1 MQLVQGMPRAMRAHH
16 ADWVAARMGDADPQV
31 RAFAL
36 YLLGSM
42 CTSNTSK
49 SPSAQAA
56 QKQVTAHTDAVASM
70 LTDPS
75 EEVRSQALLT
85 LARLCKAR
93 FDFEGKEYQF
103 SWYRPHTH
111 LAFSVNVYPH
121 SDAII
126 AMLGDADGGVRKA
139 AALLVREG
147 AFLGTDPEYD
157 FWRDFR
163 CEDMDMILA
172 MLRDD
177 EDSVRCNAMSF
188 LYHEIFGLE
197 LHEVPDFVRDHLG
210 YLAAMLGDA
219 SSLVRC
225 FAVAVVTAVATL
237 CWPPFKVDQRHIRS
251 IATMRDEDEDDK
263 VRSMALAAM
272 VELEPKGVGLRALDV
287 PGVVALFG
295 DEHWLVREFARGV
308 VYYLPNDS
316 PRLMQFA
323 DALAPEL
330 REDASFYDRLF
341 VLNAVFLKLEPEVL
355 SMYADDVAAAFVLML
370 DSPFD
375 SNLTRFVCDTVNM
388 ALENLDPNLLEPYA
402 GVVQGFVAAHFEN
415 FLHIFHHLDSDF
427 PEKRAVFDLI
437 KCPLVC
443 DAAVAMLGNSL
454 EIYRKETAALSVLR
468 RIAPRETDEN
478 SDDYGEARV
487 AHYVDVVAGLLGDG
501 NSDVRFEAV
510 VTLCLFDRD
519 RVGRKAGVI
528 ANTAQFDRCWDVRR
542 VALSCL
548 EWLAQRVGTQMHV
561 IPFASAIASR
571 VSDDHEAVRVQAVST
586 LGALGPHVFG
596 PYAGLVVTRLND
608 ESSEVRHKSLKLLG
622 EIVGDSYTV
631 VAVEPYADA
640 ALEKLGDEDP
650 KVCRRAVQVLGKA
663 MTRTTA
669 EARLSASAVE
679 RYCGKISSV
688 LPHPHWKVRREA
700 LRSLRGGWGAV
711 APALLG
717 GQAEAVAARL
727 LDSETEVVAGAL
739 RALGDL
745 GNREPRALAKHSAA
759 VAGCMDQGLAEVRGL
774 ALKTLGLLDSEALE
788 PHADAVCAKL
798 RDMSVYVTLN
808 HFPPFNGC
816 VRSDAL
822 RALQSLAPEGLAKC
836 SGAIAGVMTWDPDP
850 TVRCLAV
857 KTLRGLAADA
867 LANHAGSLVASLRD
881 EFRSVRRQ
889 SLKTLG
895 CVDALVLKNYV
906 GALVAR
912 VGDPEPSVRFHAM
925 LTLRKLKPA
934 DLVPYRK
941 RLSGTQLLPPV
952 LLRLWRQLFW
962 AQRLIFWW
970 NARAWEPGKQA
981 PAQLARQWA
990 ARL

>member
-1 MQLVQGMPRAMRAHH
+1 MQMSACEEMTMQLIQGMPRTMRAHH
-16 ADWVAARMGDADPQV
+16 ADWVAARLGDADPQV

-49 SPSAQAA
+49 GPSAQAA

-85 LARLCKAR
+85 LARLCKAEAGDVR
-93 FDFEGKEYQF
+93 DFPF
-103 SWYRPHTH
+103 YRPHTH
-111 LAFSVNVYPH
+111 LAGSVYVYPH
-121 SDAII
+121 SDAIV

-147 AFLGTDPEYD
+147 AFLVDEAGD
-157 FWRDFR
+157 WRDFE

-188 LYHEIFGLE
+188 LYHEIFGDE
-197 LHEVPDFVRDHLG
+197 FHAVPHLVRDHLG

-225 FAVAVVTAVATL
+225 FAVAVVTAAATL

-251 IATMRDEDEDDK
+251 IATMRDEDEDDG
-263 VRSMALAAM
+263 VRAMALAAM
-272 VELEPKGVGLRALDV
+272 IELEPGGVRALDV

-316 PRLMQFA
+316 PRLVEFA
-323 DALAPEL
+323 DTLAPEL
-330 REDASFYDRLF
+330 LDDVSFDDRLF

-355 SMYADDVAAAFVLML
+355 SMYAEDVAAAFVLML

-375 SNLTRFVCDTVNM
+375 IKLTRFVCDTVKM
-388 ALENLDPNLLEPYA
+388 ALKVLDPELLKHYA
-402 GVVQGFVAAHFEN
+402 GVVQGFVAAHFKN
-415 FLHIFHHLDSDF
+415 LVNIFDEDSDF
-427 PEKRAVFDLI
+427 PKERAMFDLI

-443 DAAVAMLGNSL
+443 DAVVGLLGDSL
-454 EIYRKETAALSVLR
+454 VRESALSVLR
-468 RIAPRETDEN
+468 RIAPREADEN
-478 SDDYGEARV
+478 YDDYGNARV
-487 AHYVDVVAGLLGDG
+487 ARYVDVVAGLLGDG
-501 NSDVRFEAV
+501 DADVRFEAV
-510 VTLCLFDRD
+510 VTLRHFDRG

-528 ANTAQFDRCWDVRR
+528 ANTAQFDQCWDVRR
-542 VALSCL
+542 IALRCL
-548 EWLAQRVGTQMHV
+548 ERLAQRHV

-571 VSDDHEAVRVQAVST
+571 VSDDHEAVRLQAVST
-586 LGALGPHVFG
+586 LGSLGLHGFG
-596 PYAGLVVTRLND
+596 PYVGLVVTRLND

-622 EIVGDSYTV
+622 EFVGDSYMV
-631 VAVEPYADA
+631 EAVEPYADA

-650 KVCRRAVQVLGKA
+650 KVCRRAVQVLGMA
-663 MTRTTA
+663 MTRRTA
-669 EARLSASAVE
+669 EARPSASAVE

-688 LPHPHWKVRREA
+688 LQHPHWKVRREA
-700 LRSLRGGWGAV
+700 LRSLRWGWGAA
-711 APALLG
+711 APAPLG

-745 GNREPRALAKHSAA
+745 GNRNPRALAKHSAA

-798 RDMSVYVTLN
+798 RDMSVYVTLDQ
-808 HFPPFNGC
+808 FPPLNGN
-816 VRSDAL
+816 VRCDAL

-836 SGAIAGVMTWDPDP
+836 SGAVAGVMTWDTCPA
-850 TVRCLAV
+850 VRCLAA
-857 KTLRGLAADA
+857 KTLRGLAAGA
-867 LANHAGSLVASLRD
+867 LADHAGALVARLRD
-881 EFRSVRRQ
+881 EVRSVRRQ

-895 CVDALVLKNYV
+895 CVDALVLKDYV

-912 VGDPEPSVRFHAM
+912 VGDEPSVRFHAV

-934 DLVPYRK
+934 DLIPYRK

>member
-1 MQLVQGMPRAMRAHH
+1 M
-16 ADWVAARMGDADPQV
+16 
-31 RAFAL
+31 
-36 YLLGSM
+36 
-42 CTSNTSK
+42 
-49 SPSAQAA
+49 
-56 QKQVTAHTDAVASM
+56 
-70 LTDPS
+70 
-75 EEVRSQALLT
+75 
-85 LARLCKAR
+85 
-93 FDFEGKEYQF
+93 
-103 SWYRPHTH
+103 
-111 LAFSVNVYPH
+111 
-121 SDAII
+121 
-126 AMLGDADGGVRKA
+126 
-139 AALLVREG
+139 
-147 AFLGTDPEYD
+147 
-157 FWRDFR
+157 
-163 CEDMDMILA
+163 
-172 MLRDD
+172 
-177 EDSVRCNAMSF
+177 
-188 LYHEIFGLE
+188 
-197 LHEVPDFVRDHLG
+197 
-210 YLAAMLGDA
+210 
-219 SSLVRC
+219 
-225 FAVAVVTAVATL
+225 
-237 CWPPFKVDQRHIRS
+237 
-251 IATMRDEDEDDK
+251 
-263 VRSMALAAM
+263 
-272 VELEPKGVGLRALDV
+272 
-287 PGVVALFG
+287 
-295 DEHWLVREFARGV
+295 
-308 VYYLPNDS
+308 
-316 PRLMQFA
+316 
-323 DALAPEL
+323 
-330 REDASFYDRLF
+330 
-341 VLNAVFLKLEPEVL
+341 
-355 SMYADDVAAAFVLML
+355 
-370 DSPFD
+370 
-375 SNLTRFVCDTVNM
+375 
-388 ALENLDPNLLEPYA
+388 
-402 GVVQGFVAAHFEN
+402 
-415 FLHIFHHLDSDF
+415 
-427 PEKRAVFDLI
+427 
-437 KCPLVC
+437 
-443 DAAVAMLGNSL
+443 
-454 EIYRKETAALSVLR
+454 
-468 RIAPRETDEN
+468 
-478 SDDYGEARV
+478 
-487 AHYVDVVAGLLGDG
+487 
-501 NSDVRFEAV
+501 
-510 VTLCLFDRD
+510 
-519 RVGRKAGVI
+519 
-528 ANTAQFDRCWDVRR
+528 
-542 VALSCL
+542 
-548 EWLAQRVGTQMHV
+548 
-561 IPFASAIASR
+561 
-571 VSDDHEAVRVQAVST
+571 
-586 LGALGPHVFG
+586 
-596 PYAGLVVTRLND
+596 TRLND

-669 EARLSASAVE
+669 EARPSASAVE

-759 VAGCMDQGLAEVRGL
+759 VAGCMAQGLAEVRGL

-990 ARL
+990 ARLLG